1 MGSNN
6 NNDHINEVM
15 NREIANSVT
24 VVSVND
30 LKNKTQVNDQT
41 AYVFAE
47 TFTGNPYQLL
57 GQVIEI
63 RKVDGKCP
71 TSLVNNNNLNFEF
84 SPFPVTGF
92 KIDEETKLSK
102 PVLRSS
108 IIVDQGLTAQVGF
121 LSYLSAQLDEKSSFS
136 LMIMDQSKGL
146 VDFQDP
152 SWTAAVKTWKEDNSD
167 KMTDPE
173 ICYIFVISGFIQKNI
188 IKKKYYQFE
197 AGAKGGAYGINI
209 NGKLSTS
216 SDEYALDII
225 FGLSPAIIKRPQPLD
240 REFEITGQK
249 ISKGEL
255 RLFADVTGKS
265 LNKASFKQ

>member
-1 MGSNN
+1 MGNN
-6 NNDHINEVM
+6 NSSNHINEIM
-15 NREIANSVT
+15 NNDIANSIT
-24 VVSVND
+24 VASATD
-30 LKNKTQVNDQT
+30 FKNKTQVNDQT

-47 TFTGNPYQLL
+47 TFSGNPYQLL

-71 TSLVNNNNLNFEF
+71 TSLVNNNDLNFEF

-108 IIVDQGLTAQVGF
+108 IIVDQTLTAQVGF
-121 LSYLSAQLDEKSSFS
+121 LNYLSAQLDEKSSFS

-146 VDFQDP
+146 VNFQDS
-152 SWTAAVKTWKEDNSD
+152 SWTIAVKAWKDENQD
-167 KMTDPE
+167 KMNDSE
-173 ICYIFVISGFIQKNI
+173 ICYIFVVSGFIQKNI

-197 AGAKGGAYGINI
+197 TGAKGGAYGINI

-216 SDEYALDII
+216 SDEYSLDII
-225 FGLSPAIIKRPQPLD
+225 FGLSPAIIKRPQT
-240 REFEITGQK
+240 RNFQ
-249 ISKGEL
+249 ISKQEISNNEL
-255 RLFADVTGKS
+255 KLFTLATGS
-265 LNKASFKQ
+265 NFR

>member
-1 MGSNN
+1 MGNN
-6 NNDHINEVM
+6 NSNDHINEVM
-15 NREIANSVT
+15 DKDIANSVI
-24 VVSVND
+24 VASVND

-63 RKVDGKCP
+63 RKVNGVCP
-71 TSLVNNNNLNFEF
+71 TNLVNNNELNFEF
-84 SPFPVTGF
+84 SAFPVTGF
-92 KIDEETKLSK
+92 KIDDETKLSK

-108 IIVDQGLTAQVGF
+108 IIVDQALTAQVGF
-121 LSYLSAQLDEKSSFS
+121 LNYLSAQLDEKSSFS

-146 VDFQDP
+146 VDFHDP
-152 SWTAAVKTWKEDNSD
+152 SWTAAVKDWKEQNQAQ
-167 KMTDPE
+167 MADPE
-173 ICYIFVISGFIQKNI
+173 ICYIFVVSGFIQKNI

-197 AGAKGGAYGINI
+197 TGAKGGAYGINI

-216 SDEYALDII
+216 SDEYSLDII
-225 FGLSPAIIKRPQPLD
+225 FGLSPAIIKRPQT
-240 REFEITGQK
+240 REFRGGNQEI
-249 ISKGEL
+249 SNHEL

-265 LNKASFKQ
+265 LDRASF

>member
-1 MGSNN
+1 MGNN
-6 NNDHINEVM
+6 NNSDHINEVM
-15 NREIANSVT
+15 NNDIANSVT
-24 VVSVND
+24 VASVND

-71 TSLVNNNNLNFEF
+71 TSLVNNNALNFEF

-108 IIVDQGLTAQVGF
+108 IIIDKNITAQVSF
-121 LSYLSAQLDEKSSFS
+121 LNYLSAQLDEKSSFS
-136 LMIMDQSKGL
+136 LMIMDQAKGL
-146 VDFQDP
+146 VDFHDP
-152 SWTAAVKTWKEDNSD
+152 SWTTAVKNWKEDNLD

-173 ICYIFVISGFIQKNI
+173 ICYIFVLSGFIQKNI
-188 IKKKYYQFE
+188 IKKKYYHLKQVQRE
-197 AGAKGGAYGINI
+197 E
-209 NGKLSTS
+209 LM
-216 SDEYALDII
+216 AL
-225 FGLSPAIIKRPQPLD
+225 
-240 REFEITGQK
+240 T
-249 ISKGEL
+249 
-255 RLFADVTGKS
+255 
-265 LNKASFKQ
+265 